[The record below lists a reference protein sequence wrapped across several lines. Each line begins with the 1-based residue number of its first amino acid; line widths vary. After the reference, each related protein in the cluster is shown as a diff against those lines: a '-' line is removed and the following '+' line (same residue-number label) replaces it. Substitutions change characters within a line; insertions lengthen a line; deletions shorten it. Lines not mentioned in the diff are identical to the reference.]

1 MVIPRLTSAPWL
13 IGVLIAGTPFYGT
26 LFAPA
31 SALVAAGAQRLG
43 LNQGIA
49 FAVSNLT
56 WAAGQS
62 IAASGSG
69 ALAQATSDLVP
80 YTVLAAACLGTFFTL
95 GRVRRARAPADVPK
109 PAPPEPSAPESAV
122 PESAAPESS
131 AADRAA
137 D

>member
-1 MVIPRLTSAPWL
+1 VAIPRLTSAPWL

-31 SALVAAGAQRLG
+31 SALVAAGAERLG

-80 YTVLAAACLGTFFTL
+80 YTLLTVACLGTFLTL
-95 GRVRRARAPADVPK
+95 GRVRRARAQP
-109 PAPPEPSAPESAV
+109 
-122 PESAAPESS
+122 AAPESS
-131 AADRAA
+131 AESRAA